1 MKPNDMIDYFRS
13 INSNIFKKIGEKNTM
28 KYPGLLD
35 DDISR
40 VGTNEAQMY
49 NLLSGMVVADL
60 VKTCLGP
67 RGMSKMYIDIL
78 GEDTLTKHGG
88 AFLRKVD
95 VDHPAAKSVIEAVN
109 TVDTHVGDGTSSTA
123 ILIGSL
129 LGNAK
134 ELLNLGIPTATIIR
148 GYEMGLDL
156 ALNSLDE
163 IKIKQNNDNL
173 EKMRELLITCITG
186 KTIFDLQEDQMKI
199 VDMIIEASLDVADL
213 KNHHLSIDDIKIE
226 EKIGNVT
233 QIQLIKGTLIDK
245 TIDSSA
251 MPKCINNAK
260 ILLINESLETMKTRC
275 ESEIEIT
282 SPEQMSQFLVQE
294 NNDLDH
300 LVENIVNSGANVVI
314 SRKGVNDFVQESL
327 AKKGIISMRR
337 VKYNDLWWLEKAVGA
352 KTCESIEKISPN
364 ELGFARKIYEKTVG
378 GDPMVFVEGKSP
390 KSVTILLRANSKRY
404 LDELH
409 RNILNAFHVLQNFI
423 ESPFVVYG
431 AGSVEGL
438 VSQKIKK
445 QSVIIDGKEQVVVDK
460 FGDAILQIPLTLA
473 KNVGMDILDTKTCL
487 QAKLANSNGKIKW
500 YGINSETR
508 NISDMSSS
516 KIIET
521 VAVKQQIF
529 KTAVEAT
536 NLILNVNDVFMK
548 NIIDNTHCHVDGV
561 VHAHHDPGKNHNH
574 FEQEGLEQRQMHQYY

>member
-1 MKPNDMIDYFRS
+1 
-13 INSNIFKKIGEKNTM
+13 M

-213 KNHHLSIDDIKIE
+213 KNHYLSIDDIKIE

>member
-1 MKPNDMIDYFRS
+1 
-13 INSNIFKKIGEKNTM
+13 M

-134 ELLNLGIPTATIIR
+134 ELINLGIPTATIIR

-199 VDMIIEASLDVADL
+199 VDMIIEASLDVANL

-431 AGSVEGL
+431 GGSVEGL

-445 QSVIIDGKEQVVVDK
+445 QSVFIDGKEQVVVDK

-473 KNVGMDILDTKTCL
+473 KNVGMDVLDTKTCL

>member
-1 MKPNDMIDYFRS
+1 
-13 INSNIFKKIGEKNTM
+13 M
-28 KYPGLLD
+28 KYPGLLN

-49 NLLSGMVVADL
+49 NLLSGTLVADL

-109 TVDTHVGDGTSSTA
+109 TVDTHVGDGTSSAA

-134 ELLNLGIPTATIIR
+134 ELLNLGIPTATIVR
-148 GYEMGLDL
+148 GYEIGLDL
-156 ALNSLDE
+156 ALDTLDE

-173 EKMRELLITCITG
+173 EKMRELLTTCITG
-186 KTIFDLQEDQMKI
+186 KTIFDLQEDQGKI
-199 VDMIIEASLDVADL
+199 VDMIIEATLDVADL
-213 KNHHLSIDDIKIE
+213 KNNHFAIDDIKIE
-226 EKIGNVT
+226 DKIGNVT
-233 QIQLIKGTLIDK
+233 EIQLIKGTLIDK

-251 MPKCINNAK
+251 MPKCINDAK
-260 ILLINESLETMKTRC
+260 ILLINEPLETMKTRY

-282 SPEQMSQFLVQE
+282 SPKQMSQFLVQE

-300 LVENIVNSGANVVI
+300 LVQNIVNSGANVVI
-314 SRKGVNDFVQESL
+314 SRKGINDFVQESL

-337 VKYNDLWWLEKAVGA
+337 VKYNDLWWLEKAVNA
-352 KTCESIEKISPN
+352 KTCESIEKISPH

-390 KSVTILLRANSKRY
+390 KSVTILLRANSKQY

-423 ESPFVVYG
+423 ESPFVVCG

-438 VSQKIKK
+438 LSQKIKK
-445 QSVIIDGKEQVVVDK
+445 QSGTIDGKEQIVVEK
-460 FGDAILQIPLTLA
+460 FADSILEIPLTLA
-473 KNVGMDILDTKTCL
+473 RNVGMDVLDTKTCL
-487 QAKLANSNGKIKW
+487 QAKFANSNGKIKW

-508 NISDMSSS
+508 NISDMSLS

-536 NLILNVNDVFMK
+536 NLILSVDDVFMK

>member
-1 MKPNDMIDYFRS
+1 
-13 INSNIFKKIGEKNTM
+13 M
-28 KYPGLLD
+28 KYPGLLN

-49 NLLSGMVVADL
+49 NLLSGTLVADL

-109 TVDTHVGDGTSSTA
+109 TVDTHVGDGTSSAA

-134 ELLNLGIPTATIIR
+134 ELLNLGIPTATIVR
-148 GYEMGLDL
+148 GYEIGLDL
-156 ALNSLDE
+156 VLDSLDE

-186 KTIFDLQEDQMKI
+186 KTIFDLQEDQGKI
-199 VDMIIEASLDVADL
+199 VDMIIEATLDVADL
-213 KNHHLSIDDIKIE
+213 KNNHFAIDDIKIE

-233 QIQLIKGTLIDK
+233 EIQLIKGTLIDK

-251 MPKCINNAK
+251 MPKCINDAK
-260 ILLINESLETMKTRC
+260 ILLINEPLETMKTRY
-275 ESEIEIT
+275 ESEIVIT
-282 SPEQMSQFLVQE
+282 SPKQMSQFLVQE

-300 LVENIVNSGANVVI
+300 LVQNIVNSGANVVI

-337 VKYNDLWWLEKAVGA
+337 VKYNDLWWLEKAVNA
-352 KTCESIEKISPN
+352 KTCESIEKISPH

-390 KSVTILLRANSKRY
+390 KSVTILLRANSKQY

-423 ESPFVVYG
+423 ESPFVVCG

-438 VSQKIKK
+438 LSQKIKK
-445 QSVIIDGKEQVVVDK
+445 QSGTIDGKEQIVVEK
-460 FGDAILQIPLTLA
+460 FADSILEIPLTLA
-473 KNVGMDILDTKTCL
+473 RNVGMDVLDTKTCL
-487 QAKLANSNGKIKW
+487 QAKFANSNGKIKW

-508 NISDMSSS
+508 NISDMSLS

-536 NLILNVNDVFMK
+536 NLILSVDDVFMK

>member
-1 MKPNDMIDYFRS
+1 
-13 INSNIFKKIGEKNTM
+13 M
-28 KYPGLLD
+28 KYPGLLN

-49 NLLSGMVVADL
+49 NLLSGTLVADL

-109 TVDTHVGDGTSSTA
+109 TVDTHVGDGTSSAA

-134 ELLNLGIPTATIIR
+134 ELLNLGIPTATIVR
-148 GYEMGLDL
+148 GYEIGLDL
-156 ALNSLDE
+156 ALDTLDE

-173 EKMRELLITCITG
+173 EKMRELLTTCITG
-186 KTIFDLQEDQMKI
+186 KTIFDLQEDQGKI
-199 VDMIIEASLDVADL
+199 VDMIIEATLDVADL
-213 KNHHLSIDDIKIE
+213 KNNHFAIDDIKIE
-226 EKIGNVT
+226 DKIGNVT
-233 QIQLIKGTLIDK
+233 EIQLIKGTLIDK

-251 MPKCINNAK
+251 MPKCINDAK
-260 ILLINESLETMKTRC
+260 ILLINEPLETMKTRY
-275 ESEIEIT
+275 ESEIVIT
-282 SPEQMSQFLVQE
+282 SPKQMSQFLVQE

-300 LVENIVNSGANVVI
+300 LVQNIVNSGANVVI
-314 SRKGVNDFVQESL
+314 SRKGINDFVQESL

-337 VKYNDLWWLEKAVGA
+337 VKYNDLWWLEKAVNA
-352 KTCESIEKISPN
+352 KTCESIEKISPH

-390 KSVTILLRANSKRY
+390 KSVTILLRANSKQY

-423 ESPFVVYG
+423 ESPFVVCG

-438 VSQKIKK
+438 LSQKIKK
-445 QSVIIDGKEQVVVDK
+445 QSGTIDGKEQIVVEK
-460 FGDAILQIPLTLA
+460 FADSILEIPLTLA
-473 KNVGMDILDTKTCL
+473 RNVGMDVLDTKTCL
-487 QAKLANSNGKIKW
+487 QAKFANSNGKIKW

-508 NISDMSSS
+508 NISDMSLS

-536 NLILNVNDVFMK
+536 NLIVNVNDVFMK

>member
-1 MKPNDMIDYFRS
+1 
-13 INSNIFKKIGEKNTM
+13 M

-199 VDMIIEASLDVADL
+199 VDMIIEASLDVANL

-282 SPEQMSQFLVQE
+282 SPEQMSQFLIQE

-431 AGSVEGL
+431 GGSVEGL

-445 QSVIIDGKEQVVVDK
+445 QSVFIDGKEQVVVDK

-473 KNVGMDILDTKTCL
+473 KNVGMDVLDTKTCL

>member
-1 MKPNDMIDYFRS
+1 
-13 INSNIFKKIGEKNTM
+13 M
-28 KYPGLLD
+28 KYPGLLN

-49 NLLSGMVVADL
+49 NLLSGTLVADL

-109 TVDTHVGDGTSSTA
+109 TVDTHVGDGTSSAA

-134 ELLNLGIPTATIIR
+134 ELLNLGIPTATIVR

-156 ALNSLDE
+156 VLDTLDE

-173 EKMRELLITCITG
+173 EKMRELLTTCITG
-186 KTIFDLQEDQMKI
+186 KTIFDLQEDQGKI
-199 VDMIIEASLDVADL
+199 VDMIIEATLDVADL
-213 KNHHLSIDDIKIE
+213 KNNHFAIDDIKIE
-226 EKIGNVT
+226 DKIGNVT
-233 QIQLIKGTLIDK
+233 EIQLIKGTLIDK

-251 MPKCINNAK
+251 MPKCINDAK
-260 ILLINESLETMKTRC
+260 ILLINEPLETMKTRY

-282 SPEQMSQFLVQE
+282 SPKQMSQFLVQE
-294 NNDLDH
+294 NNELDH
-300 LVENIVNSGANVVI
+300 LVQNIVNSGANVVI

-337 VKYNDLWWLEKAVGA
+337 VKYNDLWWLEKAVNA
-352 KTCESIEKISPN
+352 KTCESIEKISPH

-390 KSVTILLRANSKRY
+390 KSVTILLRANSKQY

-409 RNILNAFHVLQNFI
+409 RNILNAFHILQNFI
-423 ESPFVVYG
+423 ESPFVVCG

-438 VSQKIKK
+438 LSQKIKK
-445 QSVIIDGKEQVVVDK
+445 QSGTIDGKEQIVVEK
-460 FGDAILQIPLTLA
+460 FADSILEIPLTLA
-473 KNVGMDILDTKTCL
+473 RNVGMDVLDTKTCL
-487 QAKLANSNGKIKW
+487 QAKFANSNGKIKW

-508 NISDMSSS
+508 NISDMSLS

-536 NLILNVNDVFMK
+536 NLIVNVNDVFMK

>member
-1 MKPNDMIDYFRS
+1 
-13 INSNIFKKIGEKNTM
+13 M
-28 KYPGLLD
+28 KYPGLLN

-49 NLLSGMVVADL
+49 NLLSGTLVADL

-109 TVDTHVGDGTSSTA
+109 TVDTHVGDGTSSAA

-134 ELLNLGIPTATIIR
+134 ELLNLGIPTATIVR

-156 ALNSLDE
+156 ALDSLDE

-173 EKMRELLITCITG
+173 EKMRELLTTCITG

-199 VDMIIEASLDVADL
+199 VDMIIEAALDVADL
-213 KNHHLSIDDIKIE
+213 KNNHFAIDDIKIE
-226 EKIGNVT
+226 DKIGNVT
-233 QIQLIKGTLIDK
+233 EIQLIKGTLIDK

-251 MPKCINNAK
+251 MPKCINDAK
-260 ILLINESLETMKTRC
+260 ILLINEPLETMKTRY

-282 SPEQMSQFLVQE
+282 SPKQMSQFLVQE

-300 LVENIVNSGANVVI
+300 LVQNIVNSGANVVI

-337 VKYNDLWWLEKAVGA
+337 VKYNDLWWLEKAVNA
-352 KTCESIEKISPN
+352 KTCESIEKISPH

-390 KSVTILLRANSKRY
+390 KSVTILLRANSKQY

-409 RNILNAFHVLQNFI
+409 RNILNAFHILQNFI
-423 ESPFVVYG
+423 ESPFVVCG

-438 VSQKIKK
+438 LSQKIKK
-445 QSVIIDGKEQVVVDK
+445 QSGTIDGKEQIVVEK
-460 FGDAILQIPLTLA
+460 FADSILEIPLTLA
-473 KNVGMDILDTKTCL
+473 RNVGMDVLDTKTCL
-487 QAKLANSNGKIKW
+487 QAKFANSNGKIKW

-508 NISDMSSS
+508 NISDMSLS

-536 NLILNVNDVFMK
+536 NLIVNVNDVFMK

>member
-1 MKPNDMIDYFRS
+1 
-13 INSNIFKKIGEKNTM
+13 M

-109 TVDTHVGDGTSSTA
+109 TVDTHVGDGTSSAA

-129 LGNAK
+129 LGNVK
-134 ELLNLGIPTATIIR
+134 ELLNLGIPTATIVR
-148 GYEMGLDL
+148 GYEMGLDMVL
-156 ALNSLDE
+156 DSLDE

-186 KTIFDLQEDQMKI
+186 KTIFDLQEDQGKI
-199 VDMIIEASLDVADL
+199 VDMIIEAVLDVADL
-213 KNHHLSIDDIKIE
+213 KNNHFAIDDIKIE
-226 EKIGNVT
+226 DKIGNVT
-233 QIQLIKGTLIDK
+233 DIQLIKGTLIDK

-251 MPKCINNAK
+251 MPKCINDAK
-260 ILLINESLETMKTRC
+260 ILLINEPLETMKTRY

-300 LVENIVNSGANVVI
+300 LVQNIVNSGANVVI

-445 QSVIIDGKEQVVVDK
+445 QSVFIDGKEQVVVDK
-460 FGDAILQIPLTLA
+460 FADAILEISLTLA
-473 KNVGMDILDTKTCL
+473 KNIGMDVLDTKTCL
-487 QAKLANSNGKIKW
+487 QAKLANSNGKIRW

-508 NISDMSSS
+508 NIFDMSSS

>member
-1 MKPNDMIDYFRS
+1 
-13 INSNIFKKIGEKNTM
+13 M
-28 KYPGLLD
+28 KYPGLLN

-49 NLLSGMVVADL
+49 NLLSGTLVADL

-109 TVDTHVGDGTSSTA
+109 AVDTHVGDGTSSAA

-134 ELLNLGIPTATIIR
+134 ELLNLGIPTATIVR

-156 ALNSLDE
+156 VLDSLDE

-186 KTIFDLQEDQMKI
+186 KTIFDLQEDQGKI
-199 VDMIIEASLDVADL
+199 VDMIIEAVLDVADL
-213 KNHHLSIDDIKIE
+213 KNNHFAIDDIKIE
-226 EKIGNVT
+226 DKIGNVT
-233 QIQLIKGTLIDK
+233 EIQLIKGTLIDK

-251 MPKCINNAK
+251 MPKCINDAK
-260 ILLINESLETMKTRC
+260 ILLINEPLETMKTRY

-282 SPEQMSQFLVQE
+282 SPKQMSQFLVQE

-300 LVENIVNSGANVVI
+300 LVQNIVNSGANVVI

-337 VKYNDLWWLEKAVGA
+337 VKYNDLWWLEKAVNA
-352 KTCESIEKISPN
+352 KTCESIEKISPH

-390 KSVTILLRANSKRY
+390 KSVTILLRANSKQY

-423 ESPFVVYG
+423 ESPFVVCG

-438 VSQKIKK
+438 LSQKIKK
-445 QSVIIDGKEQVVVDK
+445 QSGTIDGKEQIVVEK
-460 FGDAILQIPLTLA
+460 FADSILEIPLTLA
-473 KNVGMDILDTKTCL
+473 RNVGMDVLDTKTCL
-487 QAKLANSNGKIKW
+487 QAKFANSNGKIKW

-508 NISDMSSS
+508 NISDMSLS

-536 NLILNVNDVFMK
+536 NLIVNVNDVFMK

>member
-1 MKPNDMIDYFRS
+1 
-13 INSNIFKKIGEKNTM
+13 M
-28 KYPGLLD
+28 KYPGLLN

-49 NLLSGMVVADL
+49 NLLSGTLVADL

-95 VDHPAAKSVIEAVN
+95 VDHPAAKSVIDAVN
-109 TVDTHVGDGTSSTA
+109 TVDTHVGDGTSSAA

-134 ELLNLGIPTATIIR
+134 ELLNLGIPTATIVR
-148 GYEMGLDL
+148 GYEIGLDL
-156 ALNSLDE
+156 VLDSLDE

-199 VDMIIEASLDVADL
+199 VDMIIEAVLDVADL
-213 KNHHLSIDDIKIE
+213 KNNHFAIDDIKIE

-233 QIQLIKGTLIDK
+233 EIQLIKGTLIDK

-251 MPKCINNAK
+251 MPKCINDAK
-260 ILLINESLETMKTRC
+260 ILLINEPLETMKTRY

-282 SPEQMSQFLVQE
+282 SPKQMSQFLVQE

-300 LVENIVNSGANVVI
+300 LVQNIVNSGANVVI

-337 VKYNDLWWLEKAVGA
+337 VKYNDLWWLEKAVNA
-352 KTCESIEKISPN
+352 KTCESIEKISPH

-390 KSVTILLRANSKRY
+390 KSVTILLRANSKQY

-423 ESPFVVYG
+423 ESPFVVCG

-438 VSQKIKK
+438 LSQKIKK
-445 QSVIIDGKEQVVVDK
+445 QSGTIDGKEQIVVEK
-460 FGDAILQIPLTLA
+460 FADSILEIPLTLA
-473 KNVGMDILDTKTCL
+473 RNVGMDVLDTKTCL
-487 QAKLANSNGKIKW
+487 QAKFANSNGKIKW

-508 NISDMSSS
+508 NISDMSLS

-536 NLILNVNDVFMK
+536 NLIVNVNDVFMK

>member
-1 MKPNDMIDYFRS
+1 
-13 INSNIFKKIGEKNTM
+13 M

-95 VDHPAAKSVIEAVN
+95 VDHPAGKSVIDAVN
-109 TVDTHVGDGTSSTA
+109 TVDTHVGDGTSSA
-123 ILIGSL
+123 SILIGSL

-134 ELLNLGIPTATIIR
+134 KLLNLGIPTATIVR

-156 ALNSLDE
+156 VLDSLDE

-186 KTIFDLQEDQMKI
+186 KTIFDLQEDQGKI
-199 VDMIIEASLDVADL
+199 VDMIIEAVLDVADL
-213 KNHHLSIDDIKIE
+213 KNNHFAIDDIKIE

-233 QIQLIKGTLIDK
+233 DIQLIKGTLIDK

-251 MPKCINNAK
+251 MPKCINDAK
-260 ILLINESLETMKTRC
+260 ILLINEPLETMKTRY

-300 LVENIVNSGANVVI
+300 LVQKIVNSGANVVI

-327 AKKGIISMRR
+327 AKNGIISMRR
-337 VKYNDLWWLEKAVGA
+337 VKYNDLWWLEKAVNA
-352 KTCESIEKISPN
+352 KTCESIEKISPH

-378 GDPMVFVEGKSP
+378 GDPMVFVEGKAP

-423 ESPFVVYG
+423 QNPFVVCG

-438 VSQKIKK
+438 LSQKIKE
-445 QSVIIDGKEQVVVDK
+445 QSVTINGKEQLAVDK
-460 FGDAILQIPLTLA
+460 FADSILEIPLTLA
-473 KNVGMDILDTKTCL
+473 RNVGMDVLDTKTRL
-487 QAKLANSNGKIKW
+487 QAKFANSNGKTKW

-536 NLILNVNDVFMK
+536 NLILSVNDVFMK
-548 NIIDNTHCHVDGV
+548 NIIDNTHCHIDGV

>member
-1 MKPNDMIDYFRS
+1 
-13 INSNIFKKIGEKNTM
+13 M
-28 KYPGLLD
+28 KYPGLLN

-49 NLLSGMVVADL
+49 NLLSGTLVADL

-109 TVDTHVGDGTSSTA
+109 TVDTHVGDGTSSAA

-134 ELLNLGIPTATIIR
+134 ELLNLGIPTATIVR
-148 GYEMGLDL
+148 GYEIGLDL
-156 ALNSLDE
+156 VLDSLDE

-186 KTIFDLQEDQMKI
+186 KTIFDLQEDQGKI
-199 VDMIIEASLDVADL
+199 VDMIIEAVLDVADL
-213 KNHHLSIDDIKIE
+213 KNNHFAIDDIKIE

-233 QIQLIKGTLIDK
+233 EIQLIKGTLIDK

-251 MPKCINNAK
+251 MPKCINDAK
-260 ILLINESLETMKTRC
+260 ILLINEPLETMKTRY

-282 SPEQMSQFLVQE
+282 SPKQMSQFLVQE

-300 LVENIVNSGANVVI
+300 LVQNIVNSGANVVI

-337 VKYNDLWWLEKAVGA
+337 VKYNDLWWLEKAVNA
-352 KTCESIEKISPN
+352 KTCESIEKISPH

-390 KSVTILLRANSKRY
+390 KSVTILLRANSKQY

-423 ESPFVVYG
+423 ESPFVVCG

-438 VSQKIKK
+438 LSQKIKK
-445 QSVIIDGKEQVVVDK
+445 QSGTIDGKEQIVVEK
-460 FGDAILQIPLTLA
+460 FADSILEIPLTLA
-473 KNVGMDILDTKTCL
+473 RNVGMDVLDTKTCL
-487 QAKLANSNGKIKW
+487 QAKFANSNGKIKW

-508 NISDMSSS
+508 NISDMSLS

-536 NLILNVNDVFMK
+536 NLIVNVNDVFMK

>member
-1 MKPNDMIDYFRS
+1 
-13 INSNIFKKIGEKNTM
+13 M
-28 KYPGLLD
+28 KYPGLLN

-49 NLLSGMVVADL
+49 NLLSGTLVADL

-95 VDHPAAKSVIEAVN
+95 VDHPAAKSVIDAVN
-109 TVDTHVGDGTSSTA
+109 TVDTHVGDGTSSAA

-134 ELLNLGIPTATIIR
+134 ELLNLGIPTATIVR
-148 GYEMGLDL
+148 GYEIGLDL
-156 ALNSLDE
+156 VLDSLDE

-186 KTIFDLQEDQMKI
+186 KTIFDLQEDQGKI
-199 VDMIIEASLDVADL
+199 VDMIIEAVLDVADL
-213 KNHHLSIDDIKIE
+213 KNNYFSIDDIKIE

-233 QIQLIKGTLIDK
+233 EIQLIKGTLIDK

-251 MPKCINNAK
+251 MPKCINDAK
-260 ILLINESLETMKTRC
+260 ILLINEPLETMKTRY

-282 SPEQMSQFLVQE
+282 SPKQMSQFLVQE

-300 LVENIVNSGANVVI
+300 LVQNIVNSGANVVI

-337 VKYNDLWWLEKAVGA
+337 VKYNDLWWLEKAVNA
-352 KTCESIEKISPN
+352 KTCESIEKISPH

-390 KSVTILLRANSKRY
+390 KSVTILLRANSKQY

-423 ESPFVVYG
+423 ESPFVVCG

-438 VSQKIKK
+438 LSQKIKK
-445 QSVIIDGKEQVVVDK
+445 QSGTIDGKEQIVVEK
-460 FGDAILQIPLTLA
+460 FADSILEIPLTLA
-473 KNVGMDILDTKTCL
+473 RNVGMDVLDTKTCL
-487 QAKLANSNGKIKW
+487 QAKFANSNGKIKW

-508 NISDMSSS
+508 NISDMSLS

-536 NLILNVNDVFMK
+536 NLIVNVNDVFMK

>member
-1 MKPNDMIDYFRS
+1 
-13 INSNIFKKIGEKNTM
+13 M
-28 KYPGLLD
+28 KYPGLLN

-49 NLLSGMVVADL
+49 NLLSGTLVADL

-109 TVDTHVGDGTSSTA
+109 TVDTHVGDGTSSAA

-134 ELLNLGIPTATIIR
+134 ELLNLGIPTATIVR
-148 GYEMGLDL
+148 GYEIGLDL
-156 ALNSLDE
+156 ALDTLDE

-199 VDMIIEASLDVADL
+199 VDMIIEAVLDVADL
-213 KNHHLSIDDIKIE
+213 KNNYFSIDDIKIE

-233 QIQLIKGTLIDK
+233 EIQLIKGTLIDK

-251 MPKCINNAK
+251 MPKCINDAK
-260 ILLINESLETMKTRC
+260 ILLINEPLETMKTRY
-275 ESEIEIT
+275 ESEIVIT
-282 SPEQMSQFLVQE
+282 SPKQMSQFLVQE

-300 LVENIVNSGANVVI
+300 LVQNIVNSGANVVI

-337 VKYNDLWWLEKAVGA
+337 VKYNDLWWLEKAVNA
-352 KTCESIEKISPN
+352 KTCESIEKISPH

-423 ESPFVVYG
+423 ESPFVVCG

-438 VSQKIKK
+438 LSQKIKK
-445 QSVIIDGKEQVVVDK
+445 QSGTIDGKEQIVVEK
-460 FGDAILQIPLTLA
+460 FADSILEIPLTLA
-473 KNVGMDILDTKTCL
+473 RNVGMDVLDTKTCL
-487 QAKLANSNGKIKW
+487 QAKFANSNGKIKW

-508 NISDMSSS
+508 NISDMSLS

-536 NLILNVNDVFMK
+536 NLILSVDDVFMK

>member
-1 MKPNDMIDYFRS
+1 
-13 INSNIFKKIGEKNTM
+13 M
-28 KYPGLLD
+28 KYPGLLN

-49 NLLSGMVVADL
+49 NLLSGTLVADL

-109 TVDTHVGDGTSSTA
+109 TVDTHVGDGTSSAA

-134 ELLNLGIPTATIIR
+134 ELLNLGIPTATIVR
-148 GYEMGLDL
+148 GYEIGLDL
-156 ALNSLDE
+156 VLDSLDE

-186 KTIFDLQEDQMKI
+186 KTIFDLQEDQGKI
-199 VDMIIEASLDVADL
+199 VDMIIEATLDVADL
-213 KNHHLSIDDIKIE
+213 KNNHFAIDDIKIE

-233 QIQLIKGTLIDK
+233 EIQLIKGTLIDK

-251 MPKCINNAK
+251 MPKCINDAK
-260 ILLINESLETMKTRC
+260 ILLINEPLETMKTRY

-282 SPEQMSQFLVQE
+282 SPKQMSQFLVQE

-300 LVENIVNSGANVVI
+300 LVQNIVNSGANVVI

-337 VKYNDLWWLEKAVGA
+337 VKYNDLWWLEKAVNA
-352 KTCESIEKISPN
+352 KTCESIEKISPH

-423 ESPFVVYG
+423 ESPFVVCG

-438 VSQKIKK
+438 LSQKIKK
-445 QSVIIDGKEQVVVDK
+445 QSGTIDGKEQIVVEK
-460 FGDAILQIPLTLA
+460 FADSILEIPLTLA
-473 KNVGMDILDTKTCL
+473 RNVGMDVLDTKTCL
-487 QAKLANSNGKIKW
+487 QAKFANSNGKIKW

-508 NISDMSSS
+508 NISDMSLS

-536 NLILNVNDVFMK
+536 NLIVNVNDVFMK

>member
-1 MKPNDMIDYFRS
+1 
-13 INSNIFKKIGEKNTM
+13 M
-28 KYPGLLD
+28 KYPGLLN

-49 NLLSGMVVADL
+49 NLLSGTLVADL

-109 TVDTHVGDGTSSTA
+109 TVDTHVGDGTSSAA

-134 ELLNLGIPTATIIR
+134 ELLNLGIPTATIVR
-148 GYEMGLDL
+148 GYEIGLDL
-156 ALNSLDE
+156 VLDFLDE

-186 KTIFDLQEDQMKI
+186 KTIFDLQEDQGKI
-199 VDMIIEASLDVADL
+199 VDMIIEAVLDVADL
-213 KNHHLSIDDIKIE
+213 KNNHFAIDDIKIE

-233 QIQLIKGTLIDK
+233 EIQLIKGTLIDK

-251 MPKCINNAK
+251 MPKCINDAK
-260 ILLINESLETMKTRC
+260 ILLINEPLETMKTRY

-282 SPEQMSQFLVQE
+282 SPKQMSQFLVQE

-300 LVENIVNSGANVVI
+300 LVQNIVNSGANVVI

-337 VKYNDLWWLEKAVGA
+337 VKYNDLWWLEKAVNA
-352 KTCESIEKISPN
+352 KTCESIEKISPH

-390 KSVTILLRANSKRY
+390 KSVTILLRANSKQY

-423 ESPFVVYG
+423 ESPFVVCG

-438 VSQKIKK
+438 LSQKIKK
-445 QSVIIDGKEQVVVDK
+445 QSGTIDGKEQIVVEK
-460 FGDAILQIPLTLA
+460 FADSILEIPLTLA
-473 KNVGMDILDTKTCL
+473 RNVGMDVLDTKTCL
-487 QAKLANSNGKIKW
+487 QAKFANSNGKIKW

-508 NISDMSSS
+508 NISDMSLS

-536 NLILNVNDVFMK
+536 NLIVNVNDVFMK

>member
-1 MKPNDMIDYFRS
+1 
-13 INSNIFKKIGEKNTM
+13 M

-156 ALNSLDE
+156 ALDSLDE

-300 LVENIVNSGANVVI
+300 LVQNIVNSGANVVI

-445 QSVIIDGKEQVVVDK
+445 QSVFIDGKEQVVVDK
-460 FGDAILQIPLTLA
+460 FADAILEIPLTLA
-473 KNVGMDILDTKTCL
+473 KNIGMDVLDTKTCL
-487 QAKLANSNGKIKW
+487 QAKLANSSGKIRW

-508 NISDMSSS
+508 NIFDMSSS

>member
-1 MKPNDMIDYFRS
+1 
-13 INSNIFKKIGEKNTM
+13 M

-40 VGTNEAQMY
+40 VGSNEAQKY

-109 TVDTHVGDGTSSTA
+109 TVDTHVGDGTSSAA

-129 LGNAK
+129 LGNVK
-134 ELLNLGIPTATIIR
+134 ELLNLGIPTATIVQ
-148 GYEMGLDL
+148 GYETGLDL
-156 ALNSLDE
+156 VLDSLDE

-186 KTIFDLQEDQMKI
+186 KTIFDLQDDQMKI
-199 VDMIIEASLDVADL
+199 VDMIIEAALDVADL
-213 KNHHLSIDDIKIE
+213 KNNHFAIDDIKIE
-226 EKIGNVT
+226 EKVGNIT
-233 QIQLIKGTLIDK
+233 EIQLIKGTLIDK

-251 MPKCINNAK
+251 MPKCINDAK
-260 ILLINESLETMKTRC
+260 ILLINEPLETMKTRY

-294 NNDLDH
+294 KNDLDH
-300 LVENIVNSGANVVI
+300 LVQNIVNSGANVVI

-337 VKYNDLWWLEKAVGA
+337 VKYNDLWWLEKAVNA
-352 KTCESIEKISPN
+352 KTCESIEKISPH

-423 ESPFVVYG
+423 ENPFVVCG

-438 VSQKIKK
+438 LSQKIKE
-445 QSVIIDGKEQVVVDK
+445 QSVTINGKEQLAVDK
-460 FGDAILQIPLTLA
+460 FADSILEIPLTLA
-473 KNVGMDILDTKTCL
+473 RNVGMDVLDTKTRL
-487 QAKLANSNGKIKW
+487 QAKFANSNGKTKW

-536 NLILNVNDVFMK
+536 NLILSVNDVFMK
-548 NIIDNTHCHVDGV
+548 NIIDNTHCHIDGV

>member
-1 MKPNDMIDYFRS
+1 
-13 INSNIFKKIGEKNTM
+13 M
-28 KYPGLLD
+28 KYPGLLN

-49 NLLSGMVVADL
+49 NLLSGTLVADL

-109 TVDTHVGDGTSSTA
+109 TVDTHVGDGTSSAA

-134 ELLNLGIPTATIIR
+134 ELLNLGIPTATIVR
-148 GYEMGLDL
+148 GYKIGLDL
-156 ALNSLDE
+156 ALDTLDE

-173 EKMRELLITCITG
+173 EKMRELLTTCITG

-199 VDMIIEASLDVADL
+199 VDMIIEAVLDVADL
-213 KNHHLSIDDIKIE
+213 KNNHFAIDDIKIE

-294 NNDLDH
+294 SNDLDH
-300 LVENIVNSGANVVI
+300 LVQNIVNSGANVVI

-337 VKYNDLWWLEKAVGA
+337 VKYNDLWWLEKAVNA
-352 KTCESIEKISPN
+352 KTCESIEKISPH

-390 KSVTILLRANSKRY
+390 KSVTILLRANSKQY

-423 ESPFVVYG
+423 ESPFVVCG

-438 VSQKIKK
+438 LSQKIKK
-445 QSVIIDGKEQVVVDK
+445 QSGTIDGKEQIVVEK
-460 FGDAILQIPLTLA
+460 FADSILEIPLTLA
-473 KNVGMDILDTKTCL
+473 RNVGMDVLDTKTCL
-487 QAKLANSNGKIKW
+487 QAKFANSNGKIKW

-508 NISDMSSS
+508 NISDMSLS

-536 NLILNVNDVFMK
+536 NLIVNVNDVFMK

>member
-1 MKPNDMIDYFRS
+1 
-13 INSNIFKKIGEKNTM
+13 M
-28 KYPGLLD
+28 KYPGLLN

-49 NLLSGMVVADL
+49 NLLSGTLVADL

-109 TVDTHVGDGTSSTA
+109 TVDTHVGDGTSSAA

-134 ELLNLGIPTATIIR
+134 ELLNLGIPTATIVR
-148 GYEMGLDL
+148 GYEIGLDL
-156 ALNSLDE
+156 VLDYLDE

-199 VDMIIEASLDVADL
+199 VDMIIEAVLDVADL
-213 KNHHLSIDDIKIE
+213 KNNYFSIDDIKIE

-233 QIQLIKGTLIDK
+233 EIQLIKGTLIDK

-251 MPKCINNAK
+251 MPKCINDAK
-260 ILLINESLETMKTRC
+260 ILLINEPLETMKTRY

-282 SPEQMSQFLVQE
+282 SPKQMSQFLVQE

-300 LVENIVNSGANVVI
+300 LVQNIVNSGANVVI

-337 VKYNDLWWLEKAVGA
+337 VKYNDLWWLEKAVNA
-352 KTCESIEKISPN
+352 KTCESIEKISPH

-390 KSVTILLRANSKRY
+390 KSVTILLRANSKQY

-423 ESPFVVYG
+423 ESPFVVCG

-438 VSQKIKK
+438 LSQKIKK
-445 QSVIIDGKEQVVVDK
+445 QSGTIDGKEQIVVEK
-460 FGDAILQIPLTLA
+460 FADSILEIPLTLA
-473 KNVGMDILDTKTCL
+473 RNVGMDVLDTKTCL
-487 QAKLANSNGKIKW
+487 QAKFANSNGKIKW

-508 NISDMSSS
+508 NISDMSLS

-536 NLILNVNDVFMK
+536 NLILSVDDVFMK

>member
-1 MKPNDMIDYFRS
+1 
-13 INSNIFKKIGEKNTM
+13 M

-337 VKYNDLWWLEKAVGA
+337 VKYNDLWWLEKAVNA
-352 KTCESIEKISPN
+352 KTCESIEKISPH

-423 ESPFVVYG
+423 ESPFVVCG

-438 VSQKIKK
+438 LSQKIKK
-445 QSVIIDGKEQVVVDK
+445 QSVTIDGKEQIVVEK
-460 FGDAILQIPLTLA
+460 FADSILEIPLTLA
-473 KNVGMDILDTKTCL
+473 RNVGMNVLDTKTRL
-487 QAKLANSNGKIKW
+487 QAKFANSNGKIKW

-508 NISDMSSS
+508 NISDMSLS

-536 NLILNVNDVFMK
+536 NLILSVNDVFMK

>member
-1 MKPNDMIDYFRS
+1 
-13 INSNIFKKIGEKNTM
+13 M
-28 KYPGLLD
+28 KYPGLLN

-40 VGTNEAQMY
+40 VGTNEAQIY
-49 NLLSGMVVADL
+49 NLLSGTLVADL

-109 TVDTHVGDGTSSTA
+109 TVDTHVGDGTSSAA

-134 ELLNLGIPTATIIR
+134 ELLNLGIPTATIVR
-148 GYEMGLDL
+148 GYEIGLDL
-156 ALNSLDE
+156 VLDTLDE

-186 KTIFDLQEDQMKI
+186 KTIFDLQEDQGKI
-199 VDMIIEASLDVADL
+199 VDMIIEAVLDVADL
-213 KNHHLSIDDIKIE
+213 KNNYFSIDDIKIE

-233 QIQLIKGTLIDK
+233 EIQLIKGTLIDK

-251 MPKCINNAK
+251 MPKCINDAK
-260 ILLINESLETMKTRC
+260 ILLINEPLETMKTRY

-282 SPEQMSQFLVQE
+282 SPKQMSQFLVQE

-300 LVENIVNSGANVVI
+300 LVQNIVNSGANVVI

-337 VKYNDLWWLEKAVGA
+337 VKYNDLWWLEKAVNA
-352 KTCESIEKISPN
+352 KTCESIEKISPH

-390 KSVTILLRANSKRY
+390 KSVTILLRANSKQY

-423 ESPFVVYG
+423 ESPFVVCG

-438 VSQKIKK
+438 LSQKIKK
-445 QSVIIDGKEQVVVDK
+445 QSGTIDGKEQIVVEK
-460 FGDAILQIPLTLA
+460 FADSILEIPLTLA
-473 KNVGMDILDTKTCL
+473 RNVGMDVLDTKTCL
-487 QAKLANSNGKIKW
+487 QAKFANSNGKIKW

-508 NISDMSSS
+508 NISDMSLS

-536 NLILNVNDVFMK
+536 NLIVNVNDVFMK

>member
-1 MKPNDMIDYFRS
+1 
-13 INSNIFKKIGEKNTM
+13 M
-28 KYPGLLD
+28 KYPGLLN

-49 NLLSGMVVADL
+49 NLLSGTLVADL

-109 TVDTHVGDGTSSTA
+109 TVDTHVGDGTSSAA

-134 ELLNLGIPTATIIR
+134 ELLNLGIPTATIVR

-156 ALNSLDE
+156 VLDSLDE

-186 KTIFDLQEDQMKI
+186 KTIFDLQEDQGKI
-199 VDMIIEASLDVADL
+199 VDMIIEAALDVADL
-213 KNHHLSIDDIKIE
+213 KNNHFAIDDIKIE

-233 QIQLIKGTLIDK
+233 EIQLIKGTLIDK

-251 MPKCINNAK
+251 MPKCINDAK
-260 ILLINESLETMKTRC
+260 ILLINEPLETMKTRY

-282 SPEQMSQFLVQE
+282 SPKQMSQFLVQE
-294 NNDLDH
+294 NNELDH
-300 LVENIVNSGANVVI
+300 LVQNIVNSGANVVI

-337 VKYNDLWWLEKAVGA
+337 VKYNDLWWLEKAVNA
-352 KTCESIEKISPN
+352 KTCESIEKISPH

-390 KSVTILLRANSKRY
+390 KSVTILLRANSKQY

-423 ESPFVVYG
+423 ESPFVVCG

-438 VSQKIKK
+438 LSQKIKK
-445 QSVIIDGKEQVVVDK
+445 QSGTIDGKEQIVVEK
-460 FGDAILQIPLTLA
+460 FADSILEIPLTLA
-473 KNVGMDILDTKTCL
+473 RNVGMDVLDTKTCL
-487 QAKLANSNGKIKW
+487 QAKFANSNGKIKW

-508 NISDMSSS
+508 NISDMSLS

-536 NLILNVNDVFMK
+536 NLIVNVNDVFMK

>member
-1 MKPNDMIDYFRS
+1 
-13 INSNIFKKIGEKNTM
+13 M
-28 KYPGLLD
+28 KYPGLLN

-49 NLLSGMVVADL
+49 NLLSGTLVADL

-109 TVDTHVGDGTSSTA
+109 TVDTHVGDGTSSAA

-134 ELLNLGIPTATIIR
+134 ELLNLGIPTATIVR

-156 ALNSLDE
+156 VLDTLDE

-173 EKMRELLITCITG
+173 EKMRELLTTCITG
-186 KTIFDLQEDQMKI
+186 KTIFDLQEDQGKI
-199 VDMIIEASLDVADL
+199 VDMIIEATLDVADL
-213 KNHHLSIDDIKIE
+213 KNNHFAIDDIKIE
-226 EKIGNVT
+226 DKIGNVT
-233 QIQLIKGTLIDK
+233 EIQLIKGTLIDK

-251 MPKCINNAK
+251 MPKCINDAK
-260 ILLINESLETMKTRC
+260 ILLINEPLETMKTRY

-282 SPEQMSQFLVQE
+282 SPKQMSQFLVQE

-300 LVENIVNSGANVVI
+300 LVQNIVNSGANVVI

-337 VKYNDLWWLEKAVGA
+337 VKYNDLWWLEKAVNA
-352 KTCESIEKISPN
+352 KTCESIEKISPH

-390 KSVTILLRANSKRY
+390 KSVTILLRANSKQY

-409 RNILNAFHVLQNFI
+409 RNILNAFHILQNFI
-423 ESPFVVYG
+423 ESPFVVCG

-438 VSQKIKK
+438 LSQKIKK
-445 QSVIIDGKEQVVVDK
+445 QSGTIDGKEQIVVEK
-460 FGDAILQIPLTLA
+460 FADSILEIPLTLA
-473 KNVGMDILDTKTCL
+473 RNVGMDVLDTKTCL
-487 QAKLANSNGKIKW
+487 QAKFANSNGKIKW

-508 NISDMSSS
+508 NISDMSLS

-536 NLILNVNDVFMK
+536 NLIVNVNDVFMK

>member
-1 MKPNDMIDYFRS
+1 
-13 INSNIFKKIGEKNTM
+13 M

-40 VGTNEAQMY
+40 VGTNEAQKY

-109 TVDTHVGDGTSSTA
+109 TVDTHVGDGTSSAA

-129 LGNAK
+129 LGNVK
-134 ELLNLGIPTATIIR
+134 ELLNLGIPTATIVR
-148 GYEMGLDL
+148 GYEMGLDMVL
-156 ALNSLDE
+156 DSLDE

-173 EKMRELLITCITG
+173 EKMRELLITCIAG
-186 KTIFDLQEDQMKI
+186 KTIFDLQEDQTKI
-199 VDMIIEASLDVADL
+199 VDMIIEAVLDVADL
-213 KNHHLSIDDIKIE
+213 KNNHFAIDDIKIE
-226 EKIGNVT
+226 EKIGNIT
-233 QIQLIKGTLIDK
+233 DIQLIKGTLIDK

-251 MPKCINNAK
+251 MPKCINDAK
-260 ILLINESLETMKTRC
+260 ILLINEPLETMKTRY

-300 LVENIVNSGANVVI
+300 LVQNIVNSGANVVI

-337 VKYNDLWWLEKAVGA
+337 VKYNDLWWLEKAVNA
-352 KTCESIEKISPN
+352 KTCESIEKISPH
-364 ELGFARKIYEKTVG
+364 ELGFAKKIYEKTVG

-423 ESPFVVYG
+423 ENPFVVYG

-438 VSQKIKK
+438 LSQKIKE
-445 QSVIIDGKEQVVVDK
+445 QSVTIDGKEQLAVDK
-460 FGDAILQIPLTLA
+460 FADSILEIPLTLA
-473 KNVGMDILDTKTCL
+473 RNVGMDVLDTKTRL
-487 QAKLANSNGKIKW
+487 QAKFANSNGKLRW

-516 KIIET
+516 KITET

-548 NIIDNTHCHVDGV
+548 NIIDNTHCHIDGV
-561 VHAHHDPGKNHNH
+561 VHAHNDPGKNHNH

>member
-1 MKPNDMIDYFRS
+1 
-13 INSNIFKKIGEKNTM
+13 M

-156 ALNSLDE
+156 ALDSLDE

-300 LVENIVNSGANVVI
+300 LVQNIVNSGANVVI

-327 AKKGIISMRR
+327 AKRGIISMRR
-337 VKYNDLWWLEKAVGA
+337 VKYNDLWWLEKAVNA

-460 FGDAILQIPLTLA
+460 FADAILEIPLTLA
-473 KNVGMDILDTKTCL
+473 KNIGMDILDTKTCL

>member
-1 MKPNDMIDYFRS
+1 
-13 INSNIFKKIGEKNTM
+13 M
-28 KYPGLLD
+28 KYPGLLN

-49 NLLSGMVVADL
+49 NLLSGTLVADL

-109 TVDTHVGDGTSSTA
+109 TVDTHVGDGTSSAA

-134 ELLNLGIPTATIIR
+134 ELLNLGIPTATIVR

-156 ALNSLDE
+156 ALDTLDE

-186 KTIFDLQEDQMKI
+186 KTIFDLQEDQGKI
-199 VDMIIEASLDVADL
+199 VDMIIEATLDVADL
-213 KNHHLSIDDIKIE
+213 KNNHFAIDDIKIE
-226 EKIGNVT
+226 DKIGNVT
-233 QIQLIKGTLIDK
+233 EIQLIKGTLIDK

-251 MPKCINNAK
+251 MPKCINDAK
-260 ILLINESLETMKTRC
+260 ILLINEPLETMKTRY

-282 SPEQMSQFLVQE
+282 SPKQMSQFLVQE

-300 LVENIVNSGANVVI
+300 LVQNIVNSGANVVI

-337 VKYNDLWWLEKAVGA
+337 VKYNDLWWLEKAVNA
-352 KTCESIEKISPN
+352 KTCESIEKISPH

-390 KSVTILLRANSKRY
+390 KSVTILLRANSKQY

-423 ESPFVVYG
+423 ESPFVVCG

-438 VSQKIKK
+438 LSQKIKK
-445 QSVIIDGKEQVVVDK
+445 QSGTIDGKEQIVVEK
-460 FGDAILQIPLTLA
+460 FADSILEIPLTLA
-473 KNVGMDILDTKTCL
+473 RNVGMDVLDTKTCL
-487 QAKLANSNGKIKW
+487 QAKFANSNGKIKW

-508 NISDMSSS
+508 NISDMSLS

-536 NLILNVNDVFMK
+536 NLIVNVNDVFMK

>member
-1 MKPNDMIDYFRS
+1 
-13 INSNIFKKIGEKNTM
+13 M
-28 KYPGLLD
+28 KYPGLLN

-40 VGTNEAQMY
+40 VGTNEAQIY
-49 NLLSGMVVADL
+49 NLLSGTLVADL

-95 VDHPAAKSVIEAVN
+95 VDHPAAKSVIDAVN
-109 TVDTHVGDGTSSTA
+109 TVDTHVGDGTSSAA

-134 ELLNLGIPTATIIR
+134 ELLNLGIPTATIVR
-148 GYEMGLDL
+148 GYEIGLDL
-156 ALNSLDE
+156 VLDSLDE

-199 VDMIIEASLDVADL
+199 VDMIIEAVLDVADL
-213 KNHHLSIDDIKIE
+213 KNNYFSIDDIKIE

-233 QIQLIKGTLIDK
+233 EIQLIKGTLIDK

-251 MPKCINNAK
+251 MPKCINDAK
-260 ILLINESLETMKTRC
+260 ILLINEPLETMKTRY

-282 SPEQMSQFLVQE
+282 SPKQMSQFLVQE
-294 NNDLDH
+294 NNELDH
-300 LVENIVNSGANVVI
+300 LVQNIVNSGANVVI

-337 VKYNDLWWLEKAVGA
+337 VKYNDLWWLEKAVNA
-352 KTCESIEKISPN
+352 KTCESIEKISPH

-390 KSVTILLRANSKRY
+390 KSVTILLRANSKQY

-423 ESPFVVYG
+423 ESPFVVCG

-438 VSQKIKK
+438 LSQKIKK
-445 QSVIIDGKEQVVVDK
+445 QSGTIDGKEQIVVEK
-460 FGDAILQIPLTLA
+460 FADSILEIPLTLA
-473 KNVGMDILDTKTCL
+473 RNVGMDVLDTKTCL
-487 QAKLANSNGKIKW
+487 QAKFANSNGKIKW

-508 NISDMSSS
+508 NISDMSLS

-536 NLILNVNDVFMK
+536 NLIVNVNDVFMK

>member
-1 MKPNDMIDYFRS
+1 
-13 INSNIFKKIGEKNTM
+13 M
-28 KYPGLLD
+28 KYPGLLN

-49 NLLSGMVVADL
+49 NLLSGTLVADL

-109 TVDTHVGDGTSSTA
+109 TVDTHVGDGTSSAA

-134 ELLNLGIPTATIIR
+134 ELLNLGIPTATIVR
-148 GYEMGLDL
+148 GYEIGLDL
-156 ALNSLDE
+156 ALDSLDE

-173 EKMRELLITCITG
+173 EKMRELLTTCITG

-199 VDMIIEASLDVADL
+199 VDMIIEATLDVADL
-213 KNHHLSIDDIKIE
+213 KNNHFAIDDIKIE

-233 QIQLIKGTLIDK
+233 EIQLIKGTLIDK

-251 MPKCINNAK
+251 MPKCINDAK
-260 ILLINESLETMKTRC
+260 ILLINEPLETMKTRY

-282 SPEQMSQFLVQE
+282 SPKQMSQFLVQE
-294 NNDLDH
+294 NNELDH
-300 LVENIVNSGANVVI
+300 LVQNIVNSGANVVI

-337 VKYNDLWWLEKAVGA
+337 VKYNDLWWLEKAVNA
-352 KTCESIEKISPN
+352 KTCESIEKISPH

-390 KSVTILLRANSKRY
+390 KSVTILLRANSKQY

-423 ESPFVVYG
+423 ESPFVVCG

-438 VSQKIKK
+438 LSQKIKK
-445 QSVIIDGKEQVVVDK
+445 QSGTIDGKEQIVVEK
-460 FGDAILQIPLTLA
+460 FADSILEIPLTLA
-473 KNVGMDILDTKTCL
+473 RNVGMDVLDTKTCL
-487 QAKLANSNGKIKW
+487 QAKFANSNGKIKW

-508 NISDMSSS
+508 NISDMSLS

-536 NLILNVNDVFMK
+536 NLIVNVNDVFMK